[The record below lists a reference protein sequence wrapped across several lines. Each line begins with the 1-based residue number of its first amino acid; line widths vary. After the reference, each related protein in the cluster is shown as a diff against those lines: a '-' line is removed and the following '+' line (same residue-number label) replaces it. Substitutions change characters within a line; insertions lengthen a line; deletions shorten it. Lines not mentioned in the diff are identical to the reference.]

1 MSKKNSTL
9 RRFSSLFA
17 IVLVAVALVVPQ
29 SVMAG
34 SLLLSWGAIP
44 DSRLAGYKIKYGT
57 ASGSYTQSV
66 DVGNKTSH
74 TLQSLTEG
82 TRYYVVIVGYDSN
95 RVEGAAS
102 VEVSGSVLGASSISS
117 SSLTT
122 NSAVVTWQTNKPA
135 DTQVEYG
142 TTTAYGSV
150 TTLNGALVT
159 SHSQALTN
167 LQPATT
173 YQFRVRSKDEGGSSL
188 VSANFSFTTT
198 SAADTTPP
206 GDVTQFTAI
215 PGNSRAAL
223 SWTNPTDADFKG
235 VMLRYRTDGVYP
247 TSKTDGILAA
257 DRLSVAGAKDYFDH
271 LNLTNGVTYYY
282 SGFTYDTNQN
292 YSSTAHTQATPVN
305 LAITSISPT
314 RGTAGTTVVILGM
327 GFGATQ
333 GSSRVTFN
341 DKVAPISAWSS
352 TSITA
357 VVPDKAGSGLIVV
370 TVNGAQTN
378 GVYFRMDKLGK
389 PGRPR
394 LYP

>member
-1 MSKKNSTL
+1 
-9 RRFSSLFA
+9 
-17 IVLVAVALVVPQ
+17 
-29 SVMAG
+29 
-34 SLLLSWGAIP
+34 
-44 DSRLAGYKIKYGT
+44 
-57 ASGSYTQSV
+57 
-66 DVGNKTSH
+66 
-74 TLQSLTEG
+74 
-82 TRYYVVIVGYDSN
+82 
-95 RVEGAAS
+95 
-102 VEVSGSVLGASSISS
+102 
-117 SSLTT
+117 
-122 NSAVVTWQTNKPA
+122 VVTWQTNKPA

-159 SHSQALTN
+159 SHSQALTS

-206 GDVTQFTAI
+206 ADVTQFTAI
-215 PGNSRAAL
+215 PGNSQAAL
-223 SWTNPTDADFKG
+223 SWTNPADADFKG

-247 TSKTDGILAA
+247 TSKTDGVLAA
-257 DRLSVAGAKDYFDH
+257 DRPSVAGAKDYFDH

-282 SGFTYDTNQN
+282 SGFSYDTNQN

-314 RGTAGTTVVILGM
+314 RGRAGDRVVIAGI

-341 DKVAPISAWSS
+341 DREAQISAWSS
-352 TSITA
+352 TSITV
-357 VVPDKAGSGLIVV
+357 VVPDRAGSGLIVV

-394 LYP
+394 FYG

>member
-1 MSKKNSTL
+1 MSKNNSTL
-9 RRFSSLFA
+9 PRFSSLFA
-17 IVLVAVALVVPQ
+17 IVLVAVVLVVPQ

-34 SLLLSWGAIP
+34 SLLLSWNPIQ

-66 DVGNKTSH
+66 DVGNNTSH

-82 TRYYVVIVGYDSN
+82 TRYYLVIVGYDSN

-102 VEVSGSVLGASSISS
+102 AEISGWVLGASSISS
-117 SSLTT
+117 SSLTA

-135 DTQVEYG
+135 DSQVEYG
-142 TTTAYGSV
+142 TTTAYGTL
-150 TTLNGALVT
+150 TTLDSTRVA
-159 SHSQALTN
+159 SHSQTLTS

-188 VSANFSFTTT
+188 LSANFSFTTT
-198 SAADTTPP
+198 SLADTTPP

-215 PGNSRAAL
+215 PGNSQASL

-247 TSKTDGILAA
+247 ASKTDGVLAA
-257 DRLSVAGAKDYFDH
+257 DRPSVAGAKDYFDH
-271 LNLTNGVTYYY
+271 LSLTNGVTYYY

-305 LAITSISPT
+305 LAITSLSPD
-314 RGTAGTTVVILGM
+314 RGTAGTTVVIAGI

-333 GSSRVTFN
+333 GSSTVTFN
-341 DKVAPISAWSS
+341 DVIAQISAWSS
-352 TSITA
+352 TSITV
-357 VVPDKAGSGLIVV
+357 VVPYKAGSGLVVV
-370 TVNGAQTN
+370 TVNGAQTS

-389 PGRPR
+389 PPRPR
-394 LYP
+394 LVG